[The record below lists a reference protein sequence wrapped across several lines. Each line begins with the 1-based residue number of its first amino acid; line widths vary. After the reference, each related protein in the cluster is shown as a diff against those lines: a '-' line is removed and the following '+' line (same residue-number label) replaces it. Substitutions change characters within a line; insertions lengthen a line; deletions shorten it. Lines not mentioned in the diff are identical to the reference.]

1 MGQFVGLKEAQR
13 ALKQLPEFAKLQA
26 QEAMN
31 VTAFT
36 IARRAEGRAPRG
48 ATGRLKR
55 AITWAA
61 RPRSVTAV
69 VGVDATVAFYWK
81 YLEYGT
87 VKMGARPFLR
97 PAAEAEQSAHA
108 QRLFKALEKAANQV
122 EVAAASATSGL
133 L

>member
-36 IARRAEGRAPRG
+36 IVRQAARRVKRR
-48 ATGRLKR
+48 TGRLQS

-69 VGVDATVAFYWK
+69 VGVDASKAFYWK
-81 YLEYGT
+81 YLEFGT
-87 VKMGARPFLR
+87 VKMKERPFLR
-97 PAAEAEQSAHA
+97 PAAEAEKSAHE
-108 QRLFKALEKAANQV
+108 QRLTKALEKAANQV
-122 EVAAASATSGL
+122 EAAASSGTSGL